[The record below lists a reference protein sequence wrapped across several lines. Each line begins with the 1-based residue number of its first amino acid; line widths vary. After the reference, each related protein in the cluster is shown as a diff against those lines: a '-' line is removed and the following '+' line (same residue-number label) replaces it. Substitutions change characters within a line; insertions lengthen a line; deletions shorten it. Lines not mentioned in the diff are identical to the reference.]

1 MYYLFPELV
10 DKSEITSCDP
20 HTSSEFSDF
29 ITLARFNEKTQIG
42 MIGDATVASRE
53 KGEKIVNK
61 CVDRILEFIDKYY
74 K

>member
-1 MYYLFPELV
+1 
-10 DKSEITSCDP
+10 
-20 HTSSEFSDF
+20 
-29 ITLARFNEKTQIG
+29 